1 MTYKEQEIDLIKILI
16 SLWIE
21 KWTVFLFVVISLSI
35 GVAYSLNIEKRF
47 ESKVSLSILTVPPLY
62 EDINVI
68 NDFKE
73 NYFSSTVFQ
82 EWKLIHSDSKLDF
95 DNISNI
101 KTIDGYELSKSQSE
115 SLIEFRLLFNDSD
128 LVGDPLILIKTND
141 LSILKD
147 TYNYF
152 QFINDV
158 LKKKY
163 ILRTKSE
170 IESVKFISTESLGMQ
185 DILLL
190 PRFLIL
196 IKNSLV
202 IDFNKPSLPV
212 KVFPSNKVIL
222 FLSLILGFG
231 FGFGFIIIKNALIN
245 YKINKNS

>member
-1 MTYKEQEIDLIKILI
+1 MTYKEQEIDLIGILI

-47 ESKVSLSILTVPPLY
+47 ESKVSLSLLTGPPLY
-62 EDINVI
+62 KDINVI
-68 NDFKE
+68 DDFKKY
-73 NYFSSTVFQ
+73 YFSSTVFQ
-82 EWKLIHSDSKLDF
+82 EWKLIHSDSKLELN
-95 DNISNI
+95 NISNI
-101 KTIDGYELSKSQSE
+101 KTIDGYELSKSKSE

-128 LVGDPLILIKTND
+128 LVGDPLIFIKTND

-147 TYNYF
+147 AYSYF
-152 QFINDV
+152 QFINNI
-158 LKKKY
+158 LKEKY
-163 ILRTKSE
+163 ISRTESE
-170 IESVKFISTESLGMQ
+170 IKSVKFILTGNSQIE

-196 IKNSLV
+196 IKNSFV
-202 IDFNKPSLPV
+202 IDFNKPTIPV

-231 FGFGFIIIKNALIN
+231 FGFGFIIIKNTLIN
-245 YKINKNS
+245 YKLNKNS